1 MMVRAPGGEPGRITA
16 IVREEM
22 RAIEPDLPL
31 NQPQSLDERLA
42 QSRWPF
48 RVFGTMFAIFA
59 VIALVLAAV
68 GLYAVTAYSV
78 SQRAGEI
85 GVRMALGAQSMQI
98 LWLVLKRSAGQ
109 MAIGLPVGI
118 AGAIGVG
125 QLLQSI
131 LVAGQS
137 RDVITLL
144 ATAAVMIVVSVV
156 ACLMPARRAT
166 QLDPV
171 SVLR

>member
-1 MMVRAPGGEPGRITA
+1 MSFLGWI
-16 IVREEM
+16 
-22 RAIEPDLPL
+22 L
-31 NQPQSLDERLA
+31 
-42 QSRWPF
+42 
-48 RVFGTMFAIFA
+48 
-59 VIALVLAAV
+59 V
-68 GLYAVTAYSV
+68 GLI
-78 SQRAGEI
+78 AGWATGKI
-85 GVRMALGAQSMQI
+85 MRGSGRGVFADI
-98 LWLVLKRSAGQ
+98 L
-109 MAIGLPVGI
+109 IGI

-144 ATAAVMIVVSVV
+144 AIAGVMIAVSVV